1 MDRSLSDDKIRSIL
15 DQFTIWAPPAGV
27 AGGSFGSARRIVSF
41 FKNAGQNLP
50 ANSSG
55 QGQGVSV
62 INSHR
67 FTQYVPG
74 KTGGDGV
81 HYNRESGEAWARRV
95 INEYDE
101 MFPKIGRKVAATE

>member
-15 DQFTIWAPPAGV
+15 DQFIST
-27 AGGSFGSARRIVSF
+27 ARRGSRRVVWIS
-41 FKNAGQNLP
+41 P
-50 ANSSG
+50 PDSSRFSKTQSRISRLILQAKG
-55 QGQGVSV
+55 LGVSV

-101 MFPKIGRKVAATE
+101 MFPKTGRKVAVAE